1 MDRRNDPRL
10 DLSGTGPSGVTPVV
24 SSHQSLQFSKEET
37 QMLTTLAAQNWG
49 MFVLRGI
56 LALAL
61 GVLAFAAPVP
71 TLAALI
77 FVFAAY
83 AIVDGIF
90 AIAFGATAPGGPRWL
105 LVLAGILGIAIGA
118 YTVVSPQVTA
128 VALVLLIG
136 SFAVVRGVAEVG
148 TAIWLRNV
156 IESAWLYVLSGIV
169 SIVFGAFLIVAPGD
183 GAFAVLFV
191 IGFYALFAGVMYV
204 AIGLRLRGVNKTL
217 TASTSAGAAS

>member
-1 MDRRNDPRL
+1 
-10 DLSGTGPSGVTPVV
+10 
-24 SSHQSLQFSKEET
+24 
-37 QMLTTLAAQNWG
+37 MLTTLAAQNWG
-49 MFVLRGI
+49 VFVLRGI

-61 GVLAFAAPVP
+61 GVLAFAAPAP

-77 FVFAAY
+77 FVIAAY
-83 AIVDGIF
+83 AIVDGIL
-90 AIAFGATAPGGPRWL
+90 AIAFGVVAPGGPQWL
-105 LVLAGILGIAIGA
+105 LVIAGILGIAIGV

-136 SFAVVRGVAEVG
+136 SFAIVRGVAEVG
-148 TAIWLRNV
+148 TAIWLRNL

-204 AIGLRLRGVNKTL
+204 AIGLRLRGLNKTMQAAS
-217 TASTSAGAAS
+217 TTSSTSAGAAS

>member
-1 MDRRNDPRL
+1 M
-10 DLSGTGPSGVTPVV
+10 
-24 SSHQSLQFSKEET
+24 F
-37 QMLTTLAAQNWG
+37 TTLAAQNWG
-49 MFVLRGI
+49 MFVVRGI
-56 LALAL
+56 VALGL
-61 GVLAFAAPVP
+61 GVLAFAAPAP

-83 AIVDGIF
+83 AIVDGIL

-105 LVLAGILGIAIGA
+105 LVVAGIVGIAIGV

-136 SFAVVRGVAEVG
+136 SFAIVRGVAEVG
-148 TAIWLRNV
+148 TAIWLRNL

-183 GAFAVLFV
+183 GAFAVVFV
-191 IGFYALFAGVMYV
+191 IGYYALFAGVMYV
-204 AIGLRLRGVNKTL
+204 AIGLRLRGLNNSHE
-217 TASTSAGAAS
+217 TAATSAGAAS

>member
-1 MDRRNDPRL
+1 
-10 DLSGTGPSGVTPVV
+10 
-24 SSHQSLQFSKEET
+24 
-37 QMLTTLAAQNWG
+37 MLTTLAAQNWG

-61 GVLAFAAPVP
+61 GVLAFAAPQP

-83 AIVDGIF
+83 AIVDGIL
-90 AIAFGATAPGGPRWL
+90 AIAAGVTAPGGAQWL
-105 LVLAGILGIAIGA
+105 LVIAGIAAIAIGI
-118 YTVVSPQVTA
+118 YTAVSPQVTA

-136 SFAVVRGVAEVG
+136 AFAIVRGVGEVG
-148 TAIWLRNV
+148 TAIYLRNV

-169 SIVFGAFLIVAPGD
+169 SIVFGAFLIVSPGD

-191 IGFYALFAGVMYV
+191 IGFYALFAGVMYL
-204 AIGLRLRGVNKTL
+204 AIGLRLREVNKTL
-217 TASTSAGAAS
+217 ETASRSTSGTASSGAAS

>member
-1 MDRRNDPRL
+1 M
-10 DLSGTGPSGVTPVV
+10 
-24 SSHQSLQFSKEET
+24 F
-37 QMLTTLAAQNWG
+37 TTLAAQNWG

-61 GVLAFAAPVP
+61 GVLALAAPQP

-83 AIVDGIF
+83 AIVDGIL

-105 LVLAGILGIAIGA
+105 LVLAGILGIAIGV

-136 SFAVVRGVAEVG
+136 SFAFVRGIAEVG
-148 TAIWLRNV
+148 TAIWLRNL

-169 SIVFGAFLIVAPGD
+169 SIVFGAYLIVAPGD
-183 GAFAVLFV
+183 GALAVLFV
-191 IGFYALFAGVMYV
+191 IGFYALFAGVLYIAM
-204 AIGLRLRGVNKTL
+204 GLQLRGVNKTL
-217 TASTSAGAAS
+217 ESAATSAGAAS

>member
-1 MDRRNDPRL
+1 
-10 DLSGTGPSGVTPVV
+10 
-24 SSHQSLQFSKEET
+24 
-37 QMLTTLAAQNWG
+37 MLTTLAAQNWG
-49 MFVLRGI
+49 VFVLRGI

-61 GVLAFAAPVP
+61 GVLAFAAPAP

-83 AIVDGIF
+83 AIVDGLF
-90 AIAFGATAPGGPRWL
+90 AIASGATALGGPRWL
-105 LVLAGILGIAIGA
+105 LVIAGIIGIAIGL

-148 TAIWLRNV
+148 TAIWFRNA
-156 IESAWLYVLSGIV
+156 IESAWMYVLSGIV
-169 SIVFGAFLIVAPGD
+169 SIVFGAYLIVAPGD

-204 AIGLRLRGVNKTL
+204 AIGLRLRGLNKTL
-217 TASTSAGAAS
+217 ETASSSAGAAS